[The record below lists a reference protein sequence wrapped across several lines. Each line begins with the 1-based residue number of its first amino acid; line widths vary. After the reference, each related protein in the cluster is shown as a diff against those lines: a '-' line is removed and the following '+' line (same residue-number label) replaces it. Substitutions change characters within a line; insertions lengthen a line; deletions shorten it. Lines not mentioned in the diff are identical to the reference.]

1 MNYNKAVNIMIRSG
15 GIAVDNNF
23 LSGDVNSLKASR
35 GLVEQYNQ
43 ARDDCAQTTAEEKR
57 LEKELALNKKNLKDN
72 IESTVK
78 KRRAE
83 VAGKFDDEVDKD
95 QDKIKKIRAK
105 RERAKDKGIKERIA
119 EETADLTA
127 QNKELK
133 KNIRESLKKE
143 KLPGFCGSGFYFT
156 LYYTK
161 GAGEVFICALM
172 IVMMF
177 LVVPAVV
184 YLALPFE
191 KLPDSYNGLAFALTF
206 FVVVLIV
213 FFIYKV
219 IGDKTKNRH
228 FEELKSVRSLRDQI
242 ISNKRQI
249 SNICRAIKKDKN
261 EEMYELDNF
270 DEQINAI
277 NADIDKI
284 NSEKEAALKN
294 FDDNVSASV
303 ATEIENREMP
313 RINEISDNYNAMVA
327 RHAELDETIRQMRL
341 KLSTDYE
348 AYLGEGFTDIN
359 KLDELISIMESGSA
373 GTVSEAINQ
382 LRTR

>member
-23 LSGDVNSLKASR
+23 LSGDVNSLKAYR

-57 LEKELALNKKNLKDN
+57 LEKELALNKKSLKDN

-177 LVVPAVV
+177 L
-184 YLALPFE
+184 
-191 KLPDSYNGLAFALTF
+191 
-206 FVVVLIV
+206 I
-213 FFIYKV
+213 
-219 IGDKTKNRH
+219 
-228 FEELKSVRSLRDQI
+228 LKQLNI
-242 ISNKRQI
+242 W
-249 SNICRAIKKDKN
+249 ICRLLNKH
-261 EEMYELDNF
+261 M
-270 DEQINAI
+270 
-277 NADIDKI
+277 
-284 NSEKEAALKN
+284 
-294 FDDNVSASV
+294 
-303 ATEIENREMP
+303 ENCFAVIVLE
-313 RINEISDNYNAMVA
+313 N
-327 RHAELDETIRQMRL
+327 T
-341 KLSTDYE
+341 
-348 AYLGEGFTDIN
+348 
-359 KLDELISIMESGSA
+359 
-373 GTVSEAINQ
+373 
-382 LRTR
+382 